1 VVVRLVQSPPDEEE
15 DTPALQARALEN
27 LGYIRRA
34 MEEAGSFTS
43 VSGWSQVAIGATAIA
58 AAFLAHAQADAQRW
72 LAVWIVAALLG
83 IAIAAFG
90 MVRKARAAGVS
101 LLGGPARKFTMTFC
115 LPLLAG
121 AVLTA
126 VMGSSGLVRLL
137 PGTWLLLF
145 GTAVA
150 CGGAFS
156 VRIVPV
162 MGLCFM
168 TLGAAALF
176 SPAAWGD
183 AWLATGFGGLL
194 IGFGMVIARR
204 HGG

>member
-1 VVVRLVQSPPDEEE
+1 MLFRS
-15 DTPALQARALEN
+15 
-27 LGYIRRA
+27 
-34 MEEAGSFTS
+34 
-43 VSGWSQVAIGATAIA
+43 GATAIA
-58 AAFLAHAQADAQRW
+58 SAVLAHRQADAQRW

-90 MVRKARAAGVS
+90 MVRKARAAGIS

-126 VMGSSGLVRLL
+126 VLGISGLERLL

-176 SPAAWGD
+176 APAGWGD
-183 AWLATGFGGLL
+183 AWLAAGFGGLL
-194 IGFGMVIARR
+194 IGFGGVIARR